1 MRGGGARFACWCGG
15 AERGNERA
23 AQANPAA
30 WFVSD
35 SLSIVLPPLEI
46 VRLLICSWDINI
58 CTEVCKYGMHNSVY
72 CIYLSSN

>member
-1 MRGGGARFACWCGG
+1 V
-15 AERGNERA
+15 RA

-46 VRLLICSWDINI
+46 VRLLIYSWDINI
-58 CTEVCKYGMHNSVY
+58 YMYVCMYGMHNSVSY
-72 CIYLSSN
+72 ICLSSIERIGFDNP